1 MFYYRTVY
9 IIRKSA
15 NAPFHY
21 KETGKWNIGRNK
33 LGYNNTRRRRRS
45 TTGLIACYNQG
56 PLMIS
61 LSTEAKYFAASAM
74 AIMVRYLRFL
84 RDLDTQE
91 GGQILLVKRPSHV

>member
-1 MFYYRTVY
+1 
-9 IIRKSA
+9 
-15 NAPFHY
+15 
-21 KETGKWNIGRNK
+21 
-33 LGYNNTRRRRRS
+33 
-45 TTGLIACYNQG
+45 
-56 PLMIS
+56 MIS